1 MKPQLNGLA
10 DHGGDPLRPR
20 LKDVVWGRSTDAELI
35 VVYDQREPLVVSDPD
50 GTIERFLELLQEGS
64 RSVPELSHA
73 MSSTGEPVTVADV
86 WSVLEVLDAHGLV
99 VDGSRLG
106 RYDGEL
112 ADRHFSNLAFFETF
126 ASLAASQEDLVDR
139 VRSSHVLVLGT
150 GGLNSTTI
158 PHLAGAGVGR
168 LTVADRDVVE
178 AKNFARQYLYAWEQ
192 IGRPKVEEAARW
204 IRRFDPTI
212 EVEAR
217 HLDVTGTASVAALLD
232 ELSPDLVMSG
242 IDTPREVD
250 LWVNDA
256 CMARGVPLV
265 RGGMGISTAGVWSV
279 WPDHSPC
286 RRCLA
291 MQADAV
297 NASAAEGAAEVTT
310 RDDVHAL
317 AAQRISEG
325 RTRVNRGI
333 GPIAGL
339 IGSFAAFE
347 VLRYLTGYEE
357 PQYAGRLL
365 NIDLKNGCATTVRPW
380 EKVPTC
386 AACLGRQSSPE
397 EPVGRERVLAHST
410 ASG

>member
-1 MKPQLNGLA
+1 MTTHLNGLTRR
-10 DHGGDPLRPR
+10 PLRPQ
-20 LKDVVWGRSTDAELI
+20 LKDVSWGQSSDEELT
-35 VVYDQREPLVVSDPD
+35 VVYDQREPLLVSDP
-50 GTIERFLELLQEGS
+50 GGQIQRFLELLREGS
-64 RSVPELSHA
+64 RSVDELSLA
-73 MSSTGEPVTVADV
+73 MSSAGEPITVEDV
-86 WSVLEVLDAHGLV
+86 WSVLDVLDEYRLV
-99 VDGSRLG
+99 VDGARLG

-126 ASLAASQEDLVDR
+126 ASLAVSQEDMVDR
-139 VRSSHVLVLGT
+139 VRGAHVLVLGT

-178 AKNFARQYLYAWEQ
+178 AKNFARQYLYTWEQ
-192 IGRPKVEEAARW
+192 IGRPKVEEAAQW
-204 IRRFDPTI
+204 VRRFDPSI

-217 HLDVTGTASVAALLD
+217 HLDVTGTASVTALLD

-256 CMARGVPLV
+256 CMAKGVPVV

-291 MQADAV
+291 LQADAA
-297 NASAAEGAAEVTT
+297 NDAALGAAAG
-310 RDDVHAL
+310 DDVHAL
-317 AAQRISEG
+317 AAQRISDG
-325 RTRVNRGI
+325 RPRVNRGI

-365 NIDLKNGCATTVRPW
+365 TIDLKNGCATTVRPW
-380 EKVPTC
+380 QRVATC
-386 AACLGRQSSPE
+386 AACRERQPTPDEPAGHEPE
-397 EPVGRERVLAHST
+397 GHERVLAHS
-410 ASG
+410 APSG